1 VSTMMMP
8 SPARSREQQLE
19 ALRRAN
25 AIRSARARLKAQLRA
40 TPRPEATA
48 STAQLVRQ
56 PVEAIDTM
64 KVAALIGSCPGMGP
78 VATRNLLRR
87 LHISPS
93 KTIVG
98 LSPRQRQQL
107 GVALDELARRRRQTA
122 GCRG

>member
-1 VSTMMMP
+1 MSTMMA
-8 SPARSREQQLE
+8 PAPRQPREQQLD

-25 AIRSARARLKAQLRA
+25 AVRTARARLKQQLRA

-48 STAQLVRQ
+48 STAQLVRE

-64 KVAALIGSCPGMGP
+64 KVAALIASCPGMGP

-87 LHISPS
+87 LHISPN
-93 KTIVG
+93 KTIGG

-107 GVALDELARRRRQTA
+107 GVALDELARHRRQSTR
-122 GCRG
+122 CS